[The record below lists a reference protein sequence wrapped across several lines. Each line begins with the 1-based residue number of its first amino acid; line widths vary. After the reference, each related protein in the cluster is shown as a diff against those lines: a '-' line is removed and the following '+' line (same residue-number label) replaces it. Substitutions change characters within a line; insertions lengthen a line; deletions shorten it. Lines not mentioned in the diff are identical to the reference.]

1 MRAGGG
7 AGGGGGAAVRL
18 VLAGG
23 LDERLPEQVA
33 CHAELLAE
41 AGALGLQECVE
52 LRTNVSAEER
62 GALFARAGAVVY
74 TPSFEHFGI
83 VPLEAMAA
91 GRPVIAVALGGPCES
106 VAHGETGWLCEPT
119 PAAFAAA
126 YAEAA
131 GLDAAGELCA
141 RGLAAR
147 SRVEAHFSLAAFG
160 EALEGHLVRA
170 ARRPWA
176 ESGSG
181 REEKKGR

>member
-91 GRPVIAVALGGPCES
+91 GRPVLAVGLGGPCES
-106 VAHGETGWLCEPT
+106 VVHGESGWLCEPT
-119 PAAFAAA
+119 ADAFAAA
-126 YAEAA
+126 YAEV
-131 GLDAAGELCA
+131 LELSRLGTLRA
-141 RGLAAR
+141 RGAAAR
-147 SRVEAHFSLAAFG
+147 KRVEAAFSLPRFG
-160 EALEGHLVRA
+160 ERLEAHLRA
-170 ARRPWA
+170 CL
-176 ESGSG
+176 
-181 REEKKGR
+181 